1 MERIALIAGNLVIY
15 WRPLLVTS
23 GAVTAILFFLAFY
36 LRKPGNGL
44 SAACAVPL
52 ALILSLFLSR
62 LLHWYCRSASYPS
75 LAAAITDYTTGG
87 YALLGA
93 FVGSVLAALILR
105 LLRIS
110 RSLLPMLDSM
120 SLAGAGGIAV
130 GRLASFFDTSDRGPI
145 VQSLRSLPWVSP
157 IRNQTSG
164 AVEYRLAVFLF
175 QAMVA
180 GGIFLILTLYYL
192 VPKKKS
198 KLPEGDTCILFLL
211 FYGASQ
217 VLLDSIRYDSLFFRS
232 NGFVSIVQVA
242 GALAIVLAVV
252 VFSVR
257 LVKKTGLRPWHFVLW
272 LFTVGL
278 LGLAGYMEY
287 VVQRYSEKAVFAYSV
302 MSVCLL
308 LIICIALAVRKLST
322 GLPFEATRGGRFLRE
337 SKPPKANRR
346 GSD

>member
-15 WRPLLVTS
+15 WRPLLVTA
-23 GAVTAILFFLAFY
+23 GAVTAIFFFLAFY
-36 LRKPGNGL
+36 LRKPGNAL
-44 SAACAVPL
+44 CAACAVPL
-52 ALILSLFLSR
+52 GLILSLFLAR

-93 FVGSVLAALILR
+93 FAGCVLTALILR

-110 RSLLPMLDSM
+110 RSLPHMLDSM

-130 GRLASFFDTSDRGPI
+130 GRLASFFDASDRGP
-145 VQSLRSLPWVSP
+145 VAQSLRGLPWVYP
-157 IRNQTSG
+157 IRNQASG

-175 QAMVA
+175 QSMVA
-180 GGIFLILTLYYL
+180 GGIFLILTLNYL
-192 VPKKKS
+192 VPRKKS
-198 KLPEGDTCILFLL
+198 RLPEGDSCILFLL
-211 FYGASQ
+211 LYGASQ
-217 VLLDSIRYDSLFFRS
+217 VVLDSIRYDSLFFHS

-242 GALAIVLAVV
+242 GALAIVLAAA

-257 LVKKTGLRPWHFVLW
+257 LVKKAGLHPWHFILW

-308 LIICIALAVRKLST
+308 LIICIVLAVRKLST
-322 GLPFEATRGGRFLRE
+322 GLPFEETRSGRFLRE
-337 SKPPKANRR
+337 SKPPRANRH
-346 GSD
+346 GSI